1 MAGGIQLAPL
11 LTEIKVNI
19 ANFKSDMDKASSIGV
34 SGAKR
39 ISDQMSGVTKV
50 GENLQKVGKSLTTYV
65 TLPIIAAGGA
75 ATKMAMDF
83 ETDFA
88 KVSTLLDDSSTDYE
102 AYKSDIL
109 DNSGLMKTA
118 VGDYSDAVYQAIS
131 ASVDQKDA
139 IEFTNE
145 AIKLAK
151 GGFTTGANAVDILTT
166 AINGYNMSAD
176 DTTRISDLLITTQN
190 KGKTTVDELA
200 SSMGKVIPVAAQAN
214 FGIEELSTAYAV
226 LTKNGI
232 QTAEAGTYIKAML
245 SEITKSGSI
254 ADTTLRDLTGKGFA
268 ELKSEG
274 MATTDIL
281 KLLSDAAE
289 DNGMT
294 LKDMFGSVE
303 AGSGALVLAKEDG
316 SEYNEILRDMEHSAG
331 ATQKAFDKMD
341 ATPAERMSGAIN
353 NIKNS
358 AIKMGDSLVP
368 IVEKVADKI
377 SDLADWFSNLDEGQ
391 RENVI
396 TWGLLAAGIGPVLS
410 IVGGGLQTFVTLKS
424 AIGGVSEAIGAAG
437 SASGLLGGFSGL
449 TGIAGPV
456 ALGIA
461 GIATAAYGYHEYGQ
475 LMNRSVIE
483 STEEMSLMERAL
495 AFLTG
500 TEVHSRAELEAM
512 GLVHKD
518 FAENISPEFQKA
530 VEDST
535 TELYD
540 FQFFLNSINFDGV
553 LDAAESEEFNY
564 RVDALCN
571 RAIETIN
578 SKKEETTQSLSELF
592 MVDDNAID
600 ESEQL
605 LIDYFNRNYDN
616 SVAEVNR
623 RKDAIYEIKQRA
635 IDEGRELNAQE
646 LAEIQE
652 HMQAVS
658 QLQLEA
664 LGSTQEEIMFAK
676 NEFAARVSTMDA
688 DSASQL
694 LQEKAAQRDEE
705 IVQIQAGYDTK
716 IQMLEANL
724 EQMTAEERAAA
735 EQEIAQLK
743 SDKETKI
750 QEQRDLYDSFLQ
762 IIRENN
768 PELLSAVEEGSG
780 MILTEEGQ
788 RNQER
793 IANLSST
800 YEGLDRITESG
811 CYQVYNKEK
820 GYMTNLAVMIDEQ
833 TGNIVGYWDGAT
845 GKTVALTDETA
856 QAVEAMKD
864 RHNGAFD
871 SIGYSIDY
879 YADSEGQVKIATD
892 AMAGDLDNVTDSA
905 GGTSDHI
912 TELNNNPVNVQTNS
926 SDAVS
931 EINDVSNAINGVDK
945 NPIITFAVNAVGA
958 AVSMFSGFWPHY
970 NGLDYVPYDG
980 YTAAL
985 HKGERVLTAEE
996 NKQYSSGG
1004 GNTKIDYDRMEKI
1017 MVRAVSQLS
1026 LKYDEREVARVVR
1039 EVG

>member
-11 LTEIKVNI
+11 LTEIKVNT

-88 KVSTLLDDSSTDYE
+88 KVSTLLDDSSTDYD

-232 QTAEAGTYIKAML
+232 QTAEAGTHIKAML

-475 LMNRSVIE
+475 LMNRSVTE

-500 TEVHSRAELEAM
+500 TEVNSRAELEAM

-553 LDAAESEEFNY
+553 LDSAESEEFNY
-564 RVDALCN
+564 RVDTLCN

-652 HMQAVS
+652 HMQVVS

-688 DSASQL
+688 ESASQL
-694 LQEKAAQRDEE
+694 LQEKASQRDEE

-879 YADSEGQVKIATD
+879 YADKEGQVKVASD

-926 SDAVS
+926 GQAVS
-931 EINDVSNAINGVDK
+931 EINDVSSAINGIDK
-945 NPIITFAVNAVGA
+945 NPVVTFAVNAVGA
-958 AVSMFSGFWPHY
+958 AASLISRLFY

-980 YTAAL
+980 FAATL